1 MDVSPKTLREVE
13 FREKI
18 RGYHQDD
25 VDEFLERV
33 AAGLEIMQ
41 ERLRQA
47 TERALRAE
55 QRAADGGESDDA
67 MRRTLVLAQR
77 TADAAVQE
85 AKDQAARIVAAAES
99 QALSVRTQAADQA
112 RQLVA
117 EGTEHAQMEVRRLDD
132 VRQRLLGEIGALEQF
147 LEGERD
153 RLRDALRAA
162 LDRVSDAIPS
172 VTPLPFTPVE
182 VRLPSAEEAF
192 PSLPVQPNVPPPSP
206 SSGPAAGGDPTTDF
220 LADLR
225 TSIHADLPS
234 LAAEQVGERRGQ

>member
-33 AAGLEIMQ
+33 AAGLEILQ

-47 TERALRAE
+47 TDRALRAE

-85 AKDQAARIVAAAES
+85 AKDQAARIVAAAEG
-99 QALSVRTQAADQA
+99 QALAVRTQAAEQA
-112 RQLVA
+112 RQMIA
-117 EGTEHAQMEVRRLDD
+117 EGTEQAQLEVRRLDD

-147 LEGERD
+147 LEGERR
-153 RLRDALRAA
+153 RLRDALSDA
-162 LDRVSDAIPS
+162 LRRVSDAIPS
-172 VTPLPFTPVE
+172 VTSLPFTPVE
-182 VRLPSAEEAF
+182 VRLP
-192 PSLPVQPNVPPPSP
+192 
-206 SSGPAAGGDPTTDF
+206 GGDDPFSGRPDAPVSGTSPAGTDDPATAF
-220 LADLR
+220 LEDLR

-234 LAAEQVGERRGQ
+234 LASEQVGERSGQ